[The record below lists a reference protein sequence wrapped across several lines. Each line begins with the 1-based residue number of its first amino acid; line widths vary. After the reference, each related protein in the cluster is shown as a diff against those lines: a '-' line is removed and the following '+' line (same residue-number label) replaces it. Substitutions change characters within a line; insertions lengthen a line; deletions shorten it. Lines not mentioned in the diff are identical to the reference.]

1 MSNIKKFIDKIALM
15 EARQSREIILTISDA
30 KELRDEITKL
40 LLDKRESVGSNN
52 NDKIEIVMNGG
63 KW

>member
-30 KELRDEITKL
+30 KELRDEIMKL
-40 LLDKRESVGSNN
+40 LID
-52 NDKIEIVMNGG
+52 
-63 KW
+63 

>member
-30 KELRDEITKL
+30 KELRDDITKL

>member
-1 MSNIKKFIDKIALM
+1 MSHIKKFIDKIALM
-15 EARQSREIILTISDA
+15 EARQSREIILTINDA

-40 LLDKRESVGSNN
+40 LLDKRESTNSNVE
-52 NDKIEIVMNGG
+52 KIEIVMNGG